1 MFIRVYLRSQ
11 LGSYIAQHSDVKYV
25 RILDTTLRDGEQ
37 TPGLALKPEDK
48 LKIALLLEEL
58 NVDSI
63 EAGFPAVSQGER
75 IAIKMITREV
85 SNSEIVALCRCN
97 KSDIDMAI
105 DCDVDAVHLFIATS
119 DIHLKYK
126 LKITREEA
134 LRRAIESVEYAKSHG
149 LTVEFSAE
157 DSTRTEWSWLAKFF
171 QAVVDAG
178 ADRIDI
184 ADTVGV
190 MWPSKMYSLVKYIIE
205 NVKGRYILSVHCHN
219 DFGMA
224 TANSIAA
231 VEAGAGQVH
240 VTIAGL
246 GERAGN
252 APLEEV
258 VTALHFLLNYRTRIR
273 FEKLKEVCDRV
284 LEITKFTIS
293 PNKPIIGINA
303 FSHESGIHVHGVIEN
318 PQTYEPIPPELI
330 GARRRIVL
338 GKHSGR
344 HAVEFILKSMGIE
357 PKPDIVEKVLLK
369 IKELGDQGVK
379 IEDSDIRRIIEEI
392 LNIKS
397 ERACPT

>member
-1 MFIRVYLRSQ
+1 MTS
-11 LGSYIAQHSDVKYV
+11 GSYIAQSTNVGSRYV

-37 TPGLALKPEDK
+37 TPGLALKPNEK
-48 LKIALLLEEL
+48 LEIALLLQDL
-58 NVDSI
+58 GVDSI
-63 EAGFPAVSQGER
+63 EAGFPAVSRGEYE
-75 IAIKMITREV
+75 AVKMIAREV
-85 SNSEIVALCRCN
+85 TSSEVIVLCRCN
-97 KSDIDMAI
+97 KSDIDLAV

-126 LKITREEA
+126 LKLSREEA
-134 LRRAIESVEYAKSHG
+134 LRRAIEAVEYAKSHG

-157 DSTRTEWSWLAKFF
+157 DSTRTEWTWLVKFF
-171 QAVVDAG
+171 QEVINAG

-190 MWPSKMYSLVKYIIE
+190 MWPSRMQALVRYVLE
-205 NVKGRYILSVHCHN
+205 NVKGNYILSVHCHN

-224 TANSIAA
+224 TANSISA

-240 VTIAGL
+240 VTVAGL

-258 VTALHFLLNYRTRIR
+258 VTALHFLLGYRTNIR
-273 FEKLKEVCDRV
+273 FEKLKQVCDRV
-284 LEITKFTIS
+284 LEITKFNIA

-303 FSHESGIHVHGVIEN
+303 FSHESGIHVHGIIEN

-330 GARRRIVL
+330 GAQRRIVI

-344 HAVEFILKSMGIE
+344 HAVEYILKTMGITPTPE
-357 PKPDIVEKVLLK
+357 IVDKVLK
-369 IKELGDQGVK
+369 IIKELGDKGEKITEDTIIRIVK
-379 IEDSDIRRIIEEI
+379 LVIKEDAEKTTIS
-392 LNIKS
+392 
-397 ERACPT
+397 